1 MNATAID
8 SRIFRNL
15 FGTEEARHIFS
26 DEQYVSR
33 MIDVETALARAQA
46 QANVIPQDAASSITD
61 SCNVAKIEYGFNRRR
76 SHEDRAND
84 HSFEKLAI
92 DTDIVGYPVFPLV
105 EQLTKMVPSEHAKY
119 IHWGATTQDIQDS
132 ATMLQMKQGL
142 ELIRRQTIEL
152 IRVLEHLAHKHRD
165 T

>member
-46 QANVIPQDAASSITD
+46 KADVIPRDAAESIT
-61 SCNVAKIEYGFNRRR
+61 SGCNVAKIKYV
-76 SHEDRAND
+76 SD
-84 HSFEKLAI
+84 S
-92 DTDIVGYPVFPLV
+92 TVDI
-105 EQLTKMVPSEHAKY
+105 
-119 IHWGATTQDIQDS
+119 
-132 ATMLQMKQGL
+132 
-142 ELIRRQTIEL
+142 R
-152 IRVLEHLAHKHRD
+152 
-165 T
+165 